1 MYPLALVPD
10 DLTLPRLVT
19 QRFTLERLEPKH
31 LERDFEA
38 IAATGDALDGT
49 IAPPG
54 TIGDVAAFTIEN
66 DLTELHWHLREF
78 RRRSS
83 FAFIA
88 IETGTGRS
96 LGCAYINPA
105 DRSGFD
111 AEVTAWGRSLD
122 GEPTWDADF
131 FAQIR
136 AWVVTQWPFDNPAF
150 PGRQIPWQAWSEMAR
165 KPRI

>member
-54 TIGDVAAFTIEN
+54 AIGDVTSFTIEE

-88 IETGTGRS
+88 IETGTRRS
-96 LGCAYINPA
+96 LGCAYINPT

-111 AEVTAWGRSLD
+111 AEVTAWGRLLAN
-122 GEPTWDADF
+122 EPNWDAVF
-131 FAQIR
+131 FELIR
-136 AWVVTQWPFDNPAF
+136 EWVVTQWPFDRPAF
-150 PGRQIPWQAWSEMAR
+150 PGRAIPWNEWSNMAR
-165 KPRI
+165 KLRL